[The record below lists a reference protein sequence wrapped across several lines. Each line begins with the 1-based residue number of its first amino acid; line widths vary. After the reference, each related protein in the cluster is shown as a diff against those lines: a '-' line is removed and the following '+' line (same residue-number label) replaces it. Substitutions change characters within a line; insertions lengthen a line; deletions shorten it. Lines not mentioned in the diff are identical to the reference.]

1 MTYQLLKLYYSFNGW
16 AVTMVDSLDTM
27 YLMGLDKEFKR
38 GLDLVKQTAYAKH
51 NVGSFSL
58 AFRNPDFAHNR
69 K

>member
-1 MTYQLLKLYYSFNGW
+1 
-16 AVTMVDSLDTM
+16 MVDSLDTM

-58 AFRNPDFAHNR
+58 AFRNPDFAHSR